1 MEAQFL
7 NLSQSADLFKL
18 NPPGIQKLE
27 FCRKEIE
34 LVKVTFDLINFF
46 ISILYK
52 MIFNSKQLW
61 DFVFVI
67 ESCVNDWKKTAWT
80 RLDVEEME
88 QQCKK
93 FSKDIRALGKSVQQ
107 WHPYVYIDQ
116 VLRNLLTS
124 LRAITELQ
132 NPAIRDR
139 HWLELMQSTG
149 VSPVRK

>member
-1 MEAQFL
+1 
-7 NLSQSADLFKL
+7 
-18 NPPGIQKLE
+18 
-27 FCRKEIE
+27 
-34 LVKVTFDLINFF
+34 
-46 ISILYK
+46 
-52 MIFNSKQLW
+52 
-61 DFVFVI
+61 
-67 ESCVNDWKKTAWT
+67 
-80 RLDVEEME
+80 ME

-93 FSKDIRALGKSVQQ
+93 FCKDIRALAKPVQQ
-107 WHPYVYIDQ
+107 WQPYVYIDR